1 MLLYYGFDLH
11 LYIKYKIK
19 INNMNKKTL
28 EFNTLEM
35 KNSLD
40 GLKSGQ
46 DESWQDKEY
55 MNLKVDP

>member
-1 MLLYYGFDLH
+1 
-11 LYIKYKIK
+11 
-19 INNMNKKTL
+19 MNKKTL

-46 DESWQDKEY
+46 DESWPDKEY
-55 MNLKVDP
+55 MNLKVDPQK

>member
-1 MLLYYGFDLH
+1 M
-11 LYIKYKIK
+11 KCKIK

-28 EFNTLEM
+28 ELNIPEM

-40 GLKSGQ
+40 ELKSGQ